1 MTEKNLLKLIDLYFE
16 GETSVDQERELREAL
31 LDSESSDPR
40 VEEALAVMTFAA
52 EDGRRRAARAVAPR
66 RRKSR
71 AAWPSLAAAAAVPLL
86 LTVGVWTRHSTPA
99 APCTAVIACV
109 ETSDTDIALA
119 LMQSQLGDIA
129 VASDN
134 VSASIASDFAS
145 LGEAFGSDGL

>member
-1 MTEKNLLKLIDLYFE
+1 MGVAGLLAPSLH
-16 GETSVDQERELREAL
+16 
-31 LDSESSDPR
+31 
-40 VEEALAVMTFAA
+40 AA
-52 EDGRRRAARAVAPR
+52 EKAVPHGPRWRPPR
-66 RRKSR
+66 RV
-71 AAWPSLAAAAAVPLL
+71 AL

>member
-16 GETSVDQERELREAL
+16 GETSVDQECELREAL

-71 AAWPSLAAAAAVPLL
+71 
-86 LTVGVWTRHSTPA
+86 VWTRHSTPA